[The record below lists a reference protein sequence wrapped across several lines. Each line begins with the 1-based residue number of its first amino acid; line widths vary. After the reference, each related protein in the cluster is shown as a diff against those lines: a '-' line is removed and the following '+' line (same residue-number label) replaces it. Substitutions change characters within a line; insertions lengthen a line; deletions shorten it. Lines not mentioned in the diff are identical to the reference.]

1 MSHNKKKPNPLIK
14 LSVLNLYKQLTF
26 NYLMS
31 VISCIKEI
39 YSAYFANSDYLTD
52 KSPIVRTGKLEKKTF
67 GETFEEVLKG
77 KIDKTKE

>member
-1 MSHNKKKPNPLIK
+1 
-14 LSVLNLYKQLTF
+14 
-26 NYLMS
+26 MS